1 MGKVRDD
8 RSEAHAKQARVLVV
22 RRHCQSDPRRS
33 AVVMRQWLMERR
45 EEILRI
51 AGSHGATQVRVFGSV
66 ARGEDDTQSDV
77 DFLVSLAPGRSLFDL
92 GGIQYELEALLDRK
106 VDVVTE
112 RGLKRRIRER
122 VLRESVIL

>member
-1 MGKVRDD
+1 M
-8 RSEAHAKQARVLVV
+8 
-22 RRHCQSDPRRS
+22 
-33 AVVMRQWLMERR
+33 VMRQWLMERR

>member
-1 MGKVRDD
+1 
-8 RSEAHAKQARVLVV
+8 
-22 RRHCQSDPRRS
+22 
-33 AVVMRQWLMERR
+33 MRQWLMERR